1 MIAATTKFH
10 DELMSND
17 PSTTG
22 AATLNT
28 QSPHPAL
35 ADLPP
40 PLDGSSPDTVAATLA
55 RWEAEG
61 EAVRA
66 RLAPSGVSRPEQVAH
81 LSGLEIFQAISA
93 GQLPAVPIG
102 ATTGICPV
110 GYGPGWFVFQGRP
123 DARFFNPMGTIHGGW
138 IATILDSALGCCVQT
153 TVPAGGTYTTA
164 ELKVSY
170 LRALTPAV
178 GLVRAV
184 GQIINAG
191 RRLGFAE
198 ARLLGPDGKVY
209 AHATTTCLIM
219 ERAGR

>member
-1 MIAATTKFH
+1 MSHSPSANFAATI
-10 DELMSND
+10 
-17 PSTTG
+17 
-22 AATLNT
+22 A
-28 QSPHPAL
+28 HPDL
-35 ADLPP
+35 ADLLP
-40 PLDGSSPDTVAATLA
+40 PLDGSSPDAMAATVA
-55 RWEAEG
+55 RWQAE
-61 EAVRA
+61 EIER
-66 RLAPSGVSRPEQVAH
+66 RKHMAPPGISRPEQVAG
-81 LSGLEIFQAISA
+81 LSGLEIFHAISA
-93 GQLPAVPIG
+93 GQLPSVPIG
-102 ATTGICPV
+102 ATVDMWPMGC
-110 GYGPGWFVFQGRP
+110 GPGWFVFQGRP

-138 IATILDSALGCCVQT
+138 IATLLDSALGCSVQT

-178 GLVRAV
+178 PLVRAV

-198 ARLLGPDGKVY
+198 ARLLGPDGKLY

>member
-1 MIAATTKFH
+1 
-10 DELMSND
+10 MSHS
-17 PSTTG
+17 PSG
-22 AATLNT
+22 AYAATLA
-28 QSPHPAL
+28 HLEL
-35 ADLPP
+35 ADLLPP
-40 PLDGSSPDTVAATLA
+40 PDGSSPDTVATTVA
-55 RWEAEG
+55 RWQAEEAE
-61 EAVRA
+61 R
-66 RLAPSGVSRPEQVAH
+66 RKHLAPAGISRPEQVAG

-93 GQLPAVPIG
+93 GQLPSVPIG
-102 ATTGICPV
+102 ATVDMWPIGC
-110 GYGPGWFVFQGRP
+110 GPGWFVFQGRP

-138 IATILDSALGCCVQT
+138 IATLLDSALGCCVQT

-178 GLVRAV
+178 PLVRAV
-184 GQIINAG
+184 GQVINAG

>member
-1 MIAATTKFH
+1 
-10 DELMSND
+10 MSNS
-17 PSTTG
+17 PTG
-22 AATLNT
+22 AYAATLA
-28 QSPHPAL
+28 HPDL
-35 ADLPP
+35 AELLP
-40 PLDGSSPDTVAATLA
+40 PLDSSSPDTVAATVA
-55 RWEAEG
+55 RWQAE
-61 EAVRA
+61 EIER
-66 RLAPSGVSRPEQVAH
+66 RKHLAPPGVSRPEQVAG
-81 LSGLEIFQAISA
+81 LSGLEIFHAISA
-93 GQLPAVPIG
+93 GRLPSVPIG
-102 ATTGICPV
+102 ATVDMWPIGC
-110 GYGPGWFVFQGRP
+110 GPGWFVFQGRP

-138 IATILDSALGCCVQT
+138 IATLLDSALGCCVQT

-178 GLVRAV
+178 PLVRAV